1 MTNDEVGRA
10 YQQLLT
16 SEPDVLEEG
25 SAFAFAEADA
35 PRRREAQ
42 SWLALSQSLW
52 VDAQGARGDNLV
64 RVRAQRQQALA
75 VAYLLAKGADP
86 AQIPSLAA
94 PAVPAAAPQ
103 TLVDNLVVAMRK
115 ALPLLPGEIA
125 LQVQELLSPGSI
137 AVMGGAFAGWAVAHA
152 FGVGAVA
159 DLLVGALGLAFLG
172 WDALRG
178 AKLLYGFVN
187 HCMPPAGATALDSA
201 AQEFAELITLLGVD
215 VVSMILLGRAFQKAR
230 VKLKEKPKA
239 SEPLSAGAKQAQDQ
253 RAQGRCAQSQRG
265 QSQRAQG

>member
-1 MTNDEVGRA
+1 MTNDEVSRA

-25 SAFAFAEADA
+25 AAFAFAEADGQ
-35 PRRREAQ
+35 RRRKAQ
-42 SWLALSQSLW
+42 GWLALSQSLW

-64 RVRAQRQQALA
+64 RVRAQRQQALV

-86 AQIPSLAA
+86 AQIPTLAV
-94 PAVPAAAPQ
+94 PVVPAAAPQ

-152 FGVGAVA
+152 FG
-159 DLLVGALGLAFLG
+159 
-172 WDALRG
+172 
-178 AKLLYGFVN
+178 
-187 HCMPPAGATALDSA
+187 
-201 AQEFAELITLLGVD
+201 
-215 VVSMILLGRAFQKAR
+215 R
-230 VKLKEKPKA
+230 VRWQTPW
-239 SEPLSAGAKQAQDQ
+239 
-253 RAQGRCAQSQRG
+253 
-265 QSQRAQG
+265 

>member
-1 MTNDEVGRA
+1 MFGCVQHDYNSFFFRYSAVILPKCIFRFLRCFAYGRKGDT
-10 YQQLLT
+10 Q
-16 SEPDVLEEG
+16 V
-25 SAFAFAEADA
+25 
-35 PRRREAQ
+35 AQ
-42 SWLALSQSLW
+42 
-52 VDAQGARGDNLV
+52 
-64 RVRAQRQQALA
+64 
-75 VAYLLAKGADP
+75 
-86 AQIPSLAA
+86 
-94 PAVPAAAPQ
+94 
-103 TLVDNLVVAMRK
+103 

-125 LQVQELLSPGSI
+125 IQVQEVLSPGSI

-187 HCMPPAGATALDSA
+187 HCMPPAGAAALDSA

-230 VKLKEKPKA
+230 VKLKEKPKVSEPKVSEPKVGEPKVGEPKVGEPKVGEPKVGEPKA
-239 SEPLSAGAKQAQDQ
+239 SEKVPLSDLARGGGTSVAARQPLPVGLLAGGSLVLLVGFLLLLRRPSPPASFAE
-253 RAQGRCAQSQRG
+253 RG
-265 QSQRAQG
+265 